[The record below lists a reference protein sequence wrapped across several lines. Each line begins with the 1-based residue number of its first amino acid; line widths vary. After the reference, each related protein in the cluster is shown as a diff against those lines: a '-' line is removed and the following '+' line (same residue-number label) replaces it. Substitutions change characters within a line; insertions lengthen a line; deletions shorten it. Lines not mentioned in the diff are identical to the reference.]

1 MHLFKRA
8 TGVLVALFGALIL
21 SAVWTP
27 PAEAQPLDP
36 AASPGAS
43 SSSAATPPTAGRRGY
58 IALDNFGIDN
68 PDDLASNDPA
78 RRDNPRSLTR
88 PAPALPSTISGATPI
103 VDWSQCV
110 NRFGQRSCTEVWDP
124 IARDNQGLC
133 TLAAQAM
140 KDLAALQLSFGT
152 DEEDLKFLQSVYEDL
167 SPELKRSTRIMQG
180 AQAVQAGF
188 LCVLS
193 AGSYCIAAVA
203 GAAGNITVA
212 NSNLKLQLA
221 NVKLS
226 IVNILVTRKN
236 IRLQSIHVELTGQW
250 IPKFAPLC
258 VNMGYITADDIIA
271 TRRTAMAPI
280 ETLDSPVLQRDRER
294 YRERGT
300 RRERRGWF

>member
-21 SAVWTP
+21 SVVWTP
-27 PAEAQPLDP
+27 SAKAQPLDP

-43 SSSAATPPTAGRRGY
+43 SSPAAPPPTSGRQGY
-58 IALDNFGIDN
+58 IALDSFGIDN
-68 PDDLASNDPA
+68 PDDLASSDPV

-88 PAPALPSTISGATPI
+88 PAPALPSTISGATP
-103 VDWSQCV
+103 VVNWSQCV
-110 NRFGQRSCTEVWDP
+110 NRFGERACSEVWDP
-124 IARDNQGLC
+124 IAGDNRGLC
-133 TLAAQAM
+133 TLAAQSM
-140 KDLAALQLSFGT
+140 KDYATLQVSFGT
-152 DEEDLKFLQSVYEDL
+152 DEEDLKFLQSMYEDL
-167 SPELKRSTRIMQG
+167 SPELKRATRIMQVSQG
-180 AQAVQAGF
+180 AQAAA
-188 LCVLS
+188 LCFVSL
-193 AGSYCIAAVA
+193 GSYCIGAVS
-203 GAAGNITVA
+203 GAAGNIITA
-212 NSNLKLQLA
+212 NANLKLQLA

-258 VNMGYITADDIIA
+258 VNMGYITTDDILA
-271 TRRTAMAPI
+271 TRRPVMAPI

-294 YRERGT
+294 YRERGA